1 MDGDPVSPEEPS
13 KPITLNEFFRAMFPK
28 YMALGMTYD
37 EFWEGPAWL
46 VRSYREAAELKR
58 AQKNWELWMQAAY
71 IYDTLLRVSPVFRP
85 FGKGEV
91 KPADFMEAPYPLT
104 EKEAKER
111 EAQKEREN
119 FFAYLKKMEQ
129 ESERNKKK
137 LEQMKKQ
144 EVSKDG

>member
-1 MDGDPVSPEEPS
+1 
-13 KPITLNEFFRAMFPK
+13 MFPK

-58 AQKNWELWMQAAY
+58 AQRNWEMWMQAAY

-104 EKEAKER
+104 EKEARER
-111 EAQKEREN
+111 EEARERKNFFEYLARMEADSERE
-119 FFAYLKKMEQ
+119 LKRRAEQ
-129 ESERNKKK
+129 AKK
-137 LEQMKKQ
+137 

>member
-1 MDGDPVSPEEPS
+1 MDGDPVTEEPS

-104 EKEAKER
+104 EKEARER
-111 EAQKEREN
+111 EEARERKNFFEYLARMEADSERE
-119 FFAYLKKMEQ
+119 LKRRAEQ
-129 ESERNKKK
+129 AKK
-137 LEQMKKQ
+137 

>member
-1 MDGDPVSPEEPS
+1 
-13 KPITLNEFFRAMFPK
+13 MFPK

-58 AQKNWELWMQAAY
+58 AQKNWEMWMQAAY

-104 EKEAKER
+104 EKEARER
-111 EAQKEREN
+111 EEARERKNFFEYLARMEADSERE
-119 FFAYLKKMEQ
+119 LKRRAEQ
-129 ESERNKKK
+129 TKK
-137 LEQMKKQ
+137 

>member
-1 MDGDPVSPEEPS
+1 MDGDPVTEEPS
-13 KPITLNEFFRAMFPK
+13 KPITLNEFFRAMFPQ

-58 AQKNWELWMQAAY
+58 AQRNWEMWMQAAY
-71 IYDTLLRVSPVFRP
+71 IYDTMLRVSPVFRP

-104 EKEAKER
+104 EKEARER
-111 EAQKEREN
+111 EEARERKNFFEYLARMEADSERE
-119 FFAYLKKMEQ
+119 LKRRAEQ
-129 ESERNKKK
+129 AKK
-137 LEQMKKQ
+137 

>member
-58 AQKNWELWMQAAY
+58 AQRNWEMWMQAAY

-104 EKEAKER
+104 EKEARER
-111 EAQKEREN
+111 EEARERKNFFEYLARMEADSERE
-119 FFAYLKKMEQ
+119 LKRRAEQ
-129 ESERNKKK
+129 AKK
-137 LEQMKKQ
+137 

>member
-1 MDGDPVSPEEPS
+1 VDGDPVSPEEPS

-58 AQKNWELWMQAAY
+58 AQRNWEMWMQAAY
-71 IYDTLLRVSPVFRP
+71 VYDTLLRVSPVFRP

-111 EAQKEREN
+111 EEARERKNFFEYLARMESDSERE
-119 FFAYLKKMEQ
+119 LKRRAEQ
-129 ESERNKKK
+129 AKK
-137 LEQMKKQ
+137 

>member
-1 MDGDPVSPEEPS
+1 MDGDPVTEEPS

-46 VRSYREAAELKR
+46 VRSYRESAELKR
-58 AQKNWELWMQAAY
+58 AQKNWEMWMQAAY

-104 EKEAKER
+104 EKEARER
-111 EAQKEREN
+111 EEARERKNFFEYLARMEADSERE
-119 FFAYLKKMEQ
+119 LKRRAEQ
-129 ESERNKKK
+129 AKK
-137 LEQMKKQ
+137 

>member
-13 KPITLNEFFRAMFPK
+13 KPITLNEFFRAMFPQ

-46 VRSYREAAELKR
+46 VRSCREAAELKR
-58 AQKNWELWMQAAY
+58 AQRNWEMWMQAAY

-104 EKEAKER
+104 EKEARER
-111 EAQKEREN
+111 EEARERKNFFEYLARMEADSERE
-119 FFAYLKKMEQ
+119 LKRRAEQ
-129 ESERNKKK
+129 AKK
-137 LEQMKKQ
+137 

>member
-13 KPITLNEFFRAMFPK
+13 KPITLNEFFMAMFPK

-58 AQKNWELWMQAAY
+58 AQRNWEMWMQAAY
-71 IYDTLLRVSPVFRP
+71 IYDTLLRVSPVFRS

-104 EKEAKER
+104 EKEARER
-111 EAQKEREN
+111 EEARERKNFFEYLARMEADSERE
-119 FFAYLKKMEQ
+119 LKRRAEQ
-129 ESERNKKK
+129 AKK
-137 LEQMKKQ
+137 

>member
-58 AQKNWELWMQAAY
+58 AQRNWEMWMQAAY
-71 IYDTLLRVSPVFRP
+71 IYDTLRRVSPVFRP

-104 EKEAKER
+104 EKEARER
-111 EAQKEREN
+111 EEARERKNFFEYLARMEADSERE
-119 FFAYLKKMEQ
+119 LKRRAEQ
-129 ESERNKKK
+129 AKK
-137 LEQMKKQ
+137 

>member
-1 MDGDPVSPEEPS
+1 MDGDPVTEEPS

-91 KPADFMEAPYPLT
+91 KPADFMDAPYPLT

-111 EAQKEREN
+111 EEARERKNFFEYLARMEADSERE
-119 FFAYLKKMEQ
+119 LKRRAEQ
-129 ESERNKKK
+129 AKK
-137 LEQMKKQ
+137 